1 MRKLMVAV
9 AAVAGL
15 ALSAG
20 CKRSPQEER
29 RELAEAQK
37 DAQNKIAEA
46 HKDANE
52 ERADISRDANE
63 ERVDISRDE
72 QEEIAEAQGDM
83 AEEQRDVAKADQERA
98 EELRHDNADTMA
110 ASDTVQGRVRSTT
123 GDSLVLVV
131 PGRNDS
137 EMKLKTDDKTR
148 VTQNSREVDLDDFK
162 EGTEVRASY
171 VTDGDDLVARDV
183 VIIAPVQ
190 KK

>member
-20 CKRSPQEER
+20 CKRSPTEER

-52 ERADISRDANE
+52 DRADIR
-63 ERVDISRDE
+63 RDE
-72 QEEIAEAQGDM
+72 QEEIAEAQRDV
-83 AEEQRDVAKADQERA
+83 ADEQRDVAKADQERA

-110 ASDTVQGRVRSTT
+110 ARDTVQGRVRSTT
-123 GDSLVLVV
+123 GNSLVLVV
-131 PGRNDS
+131 PGRSGS
-137 EMKLKTDDKTR
+137 ELKLKTDDKTR
-148 VTQNSREVDLDDFK
+148 VTENSREVDLDDFK

-171 VTDGDDLVARDV
+171 VSDGDDLVARDV
-183 VIIAPVQ
+183 VILSPVL